1 MSPELKIC
9 ASKSIQLDS
18 TSEKKTL
25 IQLKNHKNIIFKAT
39 DKNWGPA
46 AMRTPSHIQQSLQ
59 EHLLTT

>member
-1 MSPELKIC
+1 MHLNLSNLTPL
-9 ASKSIQLDS
+9 Q
-18 TSEKKTL
+18 KKTL
-25 IQLKNHKNIIFKAT
+25 IQLKNNKNIIIKAT